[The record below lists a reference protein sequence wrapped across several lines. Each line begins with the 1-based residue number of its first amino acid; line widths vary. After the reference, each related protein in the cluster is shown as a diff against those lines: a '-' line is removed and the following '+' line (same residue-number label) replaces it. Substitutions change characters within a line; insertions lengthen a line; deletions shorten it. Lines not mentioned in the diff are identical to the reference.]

1 MKVEKSII
9 WGHHL
14 PLSRD
19 PIQPVQP
26 LIINVSTGDR
36 KKKKLAGPYLEDKNL
51 SRSLPFLQSFF
62 LIPFLFLSFPS
73 PPPVLCMSQVNSVQ
87 FKGSLLAWPALWW
100 SASSVRGNAMMEH
113 QQTTGISAPLHKH
126 TPQVKDD
133 RCRDDKIS
141 VCASD
146 RFEHVICYNP
156 GSRTLTQW
164 NYIIKPKVTARALS
178 PTYVSPTL
186 TGRYIVCFMD

>member
-14 PLSRD
+14 PLSWD
-19 PIQPVQP
+19 PVQPVQP

-36 KKKKLAGPYLEDKNL
+36 GGGYWQVLTWRTKTFLDLCL
-51 SRSLPFLQSFF
+51 SYSLQSLF

-113 QQTTGISAPLHKH
+113 QQTAGISAPLHKH

-133 RCRDDKIS
+133 RCRADKIYVHAS
-141 VCASD
+141 VCD
-146 RFEHVICYNP
+146 RLEHTT
-156 GSRTLTQW
+156 SRNML
-164 NYIIKPKVTARALS
+164 
-178 PTYVSPTL
+178 
-186 TGRYIVCFMD
+186 